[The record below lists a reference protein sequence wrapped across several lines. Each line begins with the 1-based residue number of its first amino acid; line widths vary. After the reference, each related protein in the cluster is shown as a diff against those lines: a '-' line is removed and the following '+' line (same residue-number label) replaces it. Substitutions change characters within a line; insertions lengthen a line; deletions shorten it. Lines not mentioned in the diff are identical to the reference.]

1 MTSRINGRLC
11 MQVPID
17 VTPLSK
23 SSFASSTSQGI
34 YCQNEKLIVINLIPL
49 PVDSNRS
56 LKSPKKMS
64 ALSAMEK
71 LDFWATPF
79 LRLANFKSS
88 FLGFCLELEVK

>member
-1 MTSRINGRLC
+1 MAEVLEKNIR
-11 MQVPID
+11 
-17 VTPLSK
+17 
-23 SSFASSTSQGI
+23 STDSQGI